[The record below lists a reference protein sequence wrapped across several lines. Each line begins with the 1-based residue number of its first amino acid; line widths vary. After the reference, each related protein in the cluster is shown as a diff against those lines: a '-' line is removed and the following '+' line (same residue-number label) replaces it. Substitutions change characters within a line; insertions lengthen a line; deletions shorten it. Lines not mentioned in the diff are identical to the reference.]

1 MTQYYT
7 RIHVIR
13 NAPVYKTNINS
24 EDMLYESTSYI
35 LNTVIE
41 DIIEDAVMVIRG
53 DEHLYQTIFYEQL
66 KHKKQ
71 CNEISQ
77 SQSSYVL

>member
-7 RIHVIR
+7 RIHVMR
-13 NAPVYKTNINS
+13 NAPVYETNINS

-53 DEHLYQTIFYEQL
+53 DEHLYQTIFYEHL

>member
-7 RIHVIR
+7 HIHVMR
-13 NAPVYKTNINS
+13 NAPVYKTNTNS

-53 DEHLYQTIFYEQL
+53 YEHLYQTIFYEHL
-66 KHKKQ
+66 KHK
-71 CNEISQ
+71 
-77 SQSSYVL
+77 